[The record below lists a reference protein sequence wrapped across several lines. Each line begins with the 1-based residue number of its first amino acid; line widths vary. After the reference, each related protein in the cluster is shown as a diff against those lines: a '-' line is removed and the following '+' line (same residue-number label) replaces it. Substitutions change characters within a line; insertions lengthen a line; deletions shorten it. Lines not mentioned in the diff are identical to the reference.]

1 MVTSSIRQS
10 ITTSNMSQS
19 ISSNNRAQ
27 PEASSSQNQP
37 ELYQQELY
45 QKIATSL
52 GCHQGLD
59 VQVIQRLWGGY
70 GELVRL
76 VFSQEN
82 SAELKSVIVKHVA
95 LPDKAEHPKGWNT
108 KLSHQRKVH
117 SYQVETEWYQS
128 FTQEWDERCPVPVGL
143 QCELQEN
150 EWLIVMQDLADI
162 GFPLTSQFD
171 VLAVSDDLATKDT
184 QSELA
189 SAYTLEEQK
198 QRDACLKW
206 LANFHAKHIN
216 VDQEQS
222 ALLWQVGTYWHLD
235 TRPDELNALSDL
247 QLKHQAQ
254 HIDRILRECPY
265 PTLVH
270 GDAKLANFCFDPE
283 SEKVAAVDF
292 QYVGHGCAMKDV
304 ALFMSSAVRPQDC
317 AELESHMLETYFRYL
332 EEALTYYQPQLS
344 FDEVEAAWRPMFY
357 VAWADFQ
364 RFVKGWSPEHWKIN
378 PYTEQLTQT
387 VIEQLESPE

>member
-1 MVTSSIRQS
+1 
-10 ITTSNMSQS
+10 MSQS

-59 VQVIQRLWGGY
+59 VQVIQSLWGGY

-222 ALLWQVGTYWHLD
+222 ASLWQVGTYWHLD

-304 ALFMSSAVRPQDC
+304 ALLMSSAVRPQDC

-357 VAWADFQ
+357 LAWADFQ

-387 VIEQLESPE
+387 VIDQLESPE

>member
-1 MVTSSIRQS
+1 
-10 ITTSNMSQS
+10 MSQS

-37 ELYQQELY
+37 DLYQQELYQNELY

-52 GCHQGLD
+52 GCHQGFD

-76 VFSQEN
+76 VFSQEGH
-82 SAELKSVIVKHVA
+82 AELKSVIVKHVA

-117 SYQVETEWYQS
+117 SYQVETAWYQS
-128 FTQEWDERCPVPVGL
+128 FTQQWDERCPVPVGL
-143 QCELQEN
+143 ECELAEN

-171 VLAVSDDLATKDT
+171 VLTVSDESAGGE
-184 QSELA
+184 QYN
-189 SAYTLEEQK
+189 AYTSVDVK
-198 QRDACLKW
+198 QRNACLKW
-206 LANFHAKHIN
+206 LANFHAKYIN
-216 VDQEQS
+216 IDQEQS
-222 ALLWQVGTYWHLD
+222 ASLWQVGTYWHLD
-235 TRPDELNALSDL
+235 TRPDEFNALADL
-247 QLKHQAQ
+247 PLKNQAQ
-254 HIDRILRECPY
+254 HIDRLLKECPY
-265 PTLVH
+265 QTLVH
-270 GDAKLANFCFDPE
+270 GDAKLANFCFDSE
-283 SEKVAAVDF
+283 SQNAAAVDF

-317 AELESHMLETYFRYL
+317 AELESQMLETYFRYL
-332 EEALTYYQPQLS
+332 EEALTYYQPQFS
-344 FDEVEAAWRPMFY
+344 FDEIKAAWRPMFY

-387 VIEQLESPE
+387 VIEQLESSE

>member
-1 MVTSSIRQS
+1 
-10 ITTSNMSQS
+10 MSQP

-27 PEASSSQNQP
+27 PEAGSSQNQP
-37 ELYQQELY
+37 ELYQQEFYQNELY

-52 GCHQGLD
+52 GCHAGFD

-76 VFSQEN
+76 VFSQA
-82 SAELKSVIVKHVA
+82 SRVELKSVIVKHVA

-117 SYQVETEWYQS
+117 SYQVETAWYQS
-128 FTQEWDERCPVPVGL
+128 FTQQWDERCPVPVGL
-143 QCELQEN
+143 QCELEEN

-171 VLAVSDDLATKDT
+171 VLAASDYQVS
-184 QSELA
+184 S
-189 SAYTLEEQK
+189 YTREEQK

-216 VDQEQS
+216 INQEQS
-222 ALLWQVGTYWHLD
+222 SSLWQVGTYWHLD
-235 TRPDELNALSDL
+235 TRPDELNALADL
-247 QLKHQAQ
+247 PLKNHAK
-254 HIDRILRECPY
+254 HIDRLLKECPY
-265 PTLVH
+265 QTLVH
-270 GDAKLANFCFDPE
+270 GDAKLANFCFD
-283 SEKVAAVDF
+283 SENDRAAAVDF

-304 ALFMSSAVRPQDC
+304 ALFMSSAIRPQDC
-317 AELESHMLETYFRYL
+317 SELESEILDAYFQHL
-332 EEALTYYQPQLS
+332 KEALAHYQPHLS
-344 FDEVEAAWRPMFY
+344 FDVVEATWRPMFY

-378 PYTEQLTQT
+378 PYTEQLTQA
-387 VIEQLESPE
+387 VVQQLEMSK

>member
-1 MVTSSIRQS
+1 
-10 ITTSNMSQS
+10 MSQS

-222 ALLWQVGTYWHLD
+222 ASLWQVGTYWHLD

>member
-1 MVTSSIRQS
+1 
-10 ITTSNMSQS
+10 MSQS

-27 PEASSSQNQP
+27 PEAGSSQNQP
-37 ELYQQELY
+37 ELYQQEFYQNELY

-52 GCHQGLD
+52 GCHEGFD

-76 VFSQEN
+76 VFSQES

-117 SYQVETEWYQS
+117 SYQVETAWYQS
-128 FTQEWDERCPVPVGL
+128 FTQQWDERCPVPVGL
-143 QCELQEN
+143 QCELEEN

-162 GFPLTSQFD
+162 GFPLTSHFD
-171 VLAVSDDLATKDT
+171 VLAASDYQAP
-184 QSELA
+184 S
-189 SAYTLEEQK
+189 YTREEQK
-198 QRDACLKW
+198 QRNACLKW
-206 LANFHAKHIN
+206 LANFHVKHIN
-216 VDQEQS
+216 INQEQLS
-222 ALLWQVGTYWHLD
+222 SLWQVGTYWHLD
-235 TRPDELNALSDL
+235 TRPDELNALADL
-247 QLKHQAQ
+247 PLKNQAK
-254 HIDRILRECPY
+254 HIDRLLKECPY
-265 PTLVH
+265 QTLVH
-270 GDAKLANFCFDPE
+270 GDAKLANFCFDSE
-283 SEKVAAVDF
+283 SERAAAVDF

-317 AELESHMLETYFRYL
+317 AELESQVLDTYFQHL
-332 EEALTYYQPQLS
+332 KEALAHYQPQLS
-344 FDEVEAAWRPMFY
+344 FDEVEAAWRPMFC

-378 PYTEQLTQT
+378 PYTEQLTLRVLTQLD
-387 VIEQLESPE
+387 EQESVNVR

>member
-222 ALLWQVGTYWHLD
+222 ASLWQVGTYWHLD

>member
-1 MVTSSIRQS
+1 
-10 ITTSNMSQS
+10 MSQS

-27 PEASSSQNQP
+27 ATASSRENQ
-37 ELYQQELY
+37 LY

-52 GCHQGLD
+52 GCHEGFD

-76 VFSQEN
+76 VFSQA
-82 SAELKSVIVKHVA
+82 SSVELKSVIVKHVA

-117 SYQVETEWYQS
+117 SYQVETAWYQS
-128 FTQEWDERCPVPVGL
+128 FTQQWDERCPVPVGL
-143 QCELQEN
+143 QCELEEN

-162 GFPLTSQFD
+162 GFPLISQFD
-171 VLAVSDDLATKDT
+171 VLAASDYQVS
-184 QSELA
+184 S
-189 SAYTLEEQK
+189 YTREEQK

-216 VDQEQS
+216 INQQQS
-222 ALLWQVGTYWHLD
+222 SSLWQVGTYWHLD
-235 TRPDELNALSDL
+235 TRPDELNALVDL
-247 QLKHQAQ
+247 PLKNQAK
-254 HIDRILRECPY
+254 HIDRLLKECPY
-265 PTLVH
+265 QTLVH
-270 GDAKLANFCFDPE
+270 GDAKLANFCFDSE
-283 SEKVAAVDF
+283 SERAAAVDF

-317 AELESHMLETYFRYL
+317 AELESEILDAYFQHL
-332 EEALTYYQPQLS
+332 KGALAHYQPQLS

-378 PYTEQLTQT
+378 PYTEQLTLRVLTQLD
-387 VIEQLESPE
+387 EQESVNVR

>member
-1 MVTSSIRQS
+1 
-10 ITTSNMSQS
+10 MSQS
-19 ISSNNRAQ
+19 IPSKPSVESDVN
-27 PEASSSQNQP
+27 SSQQP
-37 ELYQQELY
+37 PELY

-52 GCHQGLD
+52 GCHQGFD
-59 VQVIQRLWGGY
+59 IHVIQRLWGGY

-76 VFSQEN
+76 VFTDSSDAGFN
-82 SAELKSVIVKHVA
+82 SVIVKHVA
-95 LPDKAEHPKGWNT
+95 LPDKTEHPKGWNT

-117 SYQVETEWYQS
+117 SYQVETAWYQS
-128 FTQEWDERCPVPVGL
+128 FTQQWDERCPVPVGL
-143 QCELQEN
+143 QCELADN
-150 EWLIVMQDLADI
+150 EWLIVMQDLTDS

-171 VLAVSDDLATKDT
+171 VQAASD
-184 QSELA
+184 EPA
-189 SAYTLEEQK
+189 SGERHHAYTPVEVK
-198 QRDACLKW
+198 QRNACLKW

-216 VDQEQS
+216 INQAQS
-222 ALLWQVGTYWHLD
+222 VSLWSVGTYWHLD
-235 TRPDELNALSDL
+235 TRPDELNALSDVP
-247 QLKHQAQ
+247 LKNQAQ

-283 SEKVAAVDF
+283 SENAAAVDF

-317 AELESHMLETYFRYL
+317 QEYEQEVLDIYFQHL
-332 EEALTYYQPQLS
+332 KEALAHYQPHLS
-344 FDEVEAAWRPMFY
+344 FDDVEAAWRPMFY

-378 PYTEQLTQT
+378 PYTEQLTQK
-387 VIEQLESPE
+387 VIQQLERAE

>member
-1 MVTSSIRQS
+1 
-10 ITTSNMSQS
+10 MSQP
-19 ISSNNRAQ
+19 ISSNNLAQ
-27 PEASSSQNQP
+27 SQVSTSQNQP
-37 ELYQQELY
+37 ELYQNELY

-52 GCHQGLD
+52 GCHQGFD
-59 VQVIQRLWGGY
+59 IQVIQRLWGGY

-76 VFSQEN
+76 VFDKDN
-82 SAELKSVIVKHVA
+82 SGSMNNASVNSVIVKHVA

-117 SYQVETEWYQS
+117 SYQVETAWYQS
-128 FTQEWDERCPVPVGL
+128 FTQQWDERCPVPVGL

-150 EWLIVMQDLADI
+150 EWLIVMQDLAEI

-171 VLAVSDDLATKDT
+171 VLAVSDDLATKHT

-189 SAYTLEEQK
+189 FGYTLEEQK

-206 LANFHAKHIN
+206 LANFHAKHIHI
-216 VDQEQS
+216 DQEKS
-222 ALLWQVGTYWHLD
+222 ASLWEIGTYWHLD
-235 TRPDELNALSDL
+235 TRPDEFNALADL
-247 QLKHQAQ
+247 PLKNQAQ
-254 HIDRILRECPY
+254 HIDRLLRECPY

-270 GDAKLANFCFDPE
+270 GDAKLANFCFDSE
-283 SEKVAAVDF
+283 SQNAAAVDF
-292 QYVGHGCAMKDV
+292 QYVGLGCAMKDV

-317 AELESHMLETYFRYL
+317 AELESQMLETYFRYL

-344 FDEVEAAWRPMFY
+344 IDEIEAAWRPMFY

-387 VIEQLESPE
+387 VIEQLENPEYIASYLQTK

>member
-1 MVTSSIRQS
+1 
-10 ITTSNMSQS
+10 MSQS

-150 EWLIVMQDLADI
+150 EWLIVMQDLAEI

-222 ALLWQVGTYWHLD
+222 ASLWQVGTYWHLD

>member
-1 MVTSSIRQS
+1 
-10 ITTSNMSQS
+10 MSQS
-19 ISSNNRAQ
+19 IPSKNLAQLQISSDK
-27 PEASSSQNQP
+27 NQP
-37 ELYQQELY
+37 ELYQ
-45 QKIATSL
+45 KIAVSL
-52 GCHQGLD
+52 GFNQGFG
-59 VQVIQRLWGGY
+59 VQVIQSLWGGY

-82 SAELKSVIVKHVA
+82 SAELKSVIVKHFA
-95 LPDKAEHPKGWNT
+95 LPDQAEHPKGWNT

-117 SYQVETEWYQS
+117 SYQVETAWYQS
-128 FTQEWDERCPVPVGL
+128 FSQQWDERCPIPVGL
-143 QCELQEN
+143 QCELAEN

-171 VLAVSDDLATKDT
+171 VLAVFDDLTNKDT
-184 QSELA
+184 QSDLA
-189 SAYTLEEQK
+189 SGYTLEEQK

-222 ALLWQVGTYWHLD
+222 ASLWQVGTYWHLD

-283 SEKVAAVDF
+283 SEKAAAVDF

-317 AELESHMLETYFRYL
+317 QEYEREVLDIYFQHL
-332 EEALTYYQPQLS
+332 KEALAHYQPHLS

-364 RFVKGWSPEHWKIN
+364 RFVKGWSPDHWKIN
-378 PYTEQLTQT
+378 PYTEQLTAKVLVQLD
-387 VIEQLESPE
+387 EQESLNVR

>member
-1 MVTSSIRQS
+1 
-10 ITTSNMSQS
+10 MSQS

-37 ELYQQELY
+37 ELYQQEFYQNELY

-52 GCHQGLD
+52 GCHQGFD
-59 VQVIQRLWGGY
+59 IQVIQRLWGGY

-76 VFSQEN
+76 VFSQEGQT
-82 SAELKSVIVKHVA
+82 ELKSVIVKHVA
-95 LPDKAEHPKGWNT
+95 LSDKAEHPKGWNT

-117 SYQVETEWYQS
+117 SYQVETAWYQS
-128 FTQEWDERCPVPVGL
+128 FTQQWDERCPVPVGL

-150 EWLIVMQDLADI
+150 EWLIVMQDLAEI

-171 VLAVSDDLATKDT
+171 VLAASDDLATKDT
-184 QSELA
+184 QPELA
-189 SAYTLEEQK
+189 FGYSLEEQK

-206 LANFHAKHIN
+206 LANFHAKHIHI
-216 VDQEQS
+216 DQEKS
-222 ALLWQVGTYWHLD
+222 ASLWEIGTYWHLD
-235 TRPDELNALSDL
+235 TRPDEFNALADL
-247 QLKHQAQ
+247 PLKNQAK
-254 HIDRILRECPY
+254 HIDRLLKECPY
-265 PTLVH
+265 QTLIH
-270 GDAKLANFCFDPE
+270 GDAKLANFCFDSE
-283 SEKVAAVDF
+283 SERAAAVDF

-317 AELESHMLETYFRYL
+317 AELESQMLETYFRYL
-332 EEALTYYQPQLS
+332 EEALAYYQPQLS

-387 VIEQLESPE
+387 VIEQLESSE

>member
-1 MVTSSIRQS
+1 
-10 ITTSNMSQS
+10 MSQS
-19 ISSNNRAQ
+19 IPSKNLAQLQTSSDK
-27 PEASSSQNQP
+27 NQP
-37 ELYQQELY
+37 ELYQ
-45 QKIATSL
+45 KIAVSL
-52 GCHQGLD
+52 GFNQGFG
-59 VQVIQRLWGGY
+59 VQVIQSLWGGY

-95 LPDKAEHPKGWNT
+95 LPDQAEHPKGWNT

-117 SYQVETEWYQS
+117 SYQVETAWYQS
-128 FTQEWDERCPVPVGL
+128 FSQQWDERCPIPVGL
-143 QCELQEN
+143 QCELAEN

-171 VLAVSDDLATKDT
+171 VLAVFDDLTNKDT
-184 QSELA
+184 QSDLA
-189 SAYTLEEQK
+189 SGYTLEEQK

-222 ALLWQVGTYWHLD
+222 ASLWQVGTYWHLD

-283 SEKVAAVDF
+283 SEKAAAVDF

-317 AELESHMLETYFRYL
+317 QEYEREVLDIYFQHL
-332 EEALTYYQPQLS
+332 KEALAHYQTHLS
-344 FDEVEAAWRPMFY
+344 FDDVEAAWRPMFY

-378 PYTEQLTQT
+378 PYTEQLTLRVLTQLD
-387 VIEQLESPE
+387 EQESVNVR

>member
-1 MVTSSIRQS
+1 MVL
-10 ITTSNMSQS
+10 MSQS
-19 ISSNNRAQ
+19 IVPKPKSSKQ
-27 PEASSSQNQP
+27 LSQTEADLSQSVP
-37 ELYQQELY
+37 VLY
-45 QKIATSL
+45 QKIANSL
-52 GCHQGLD
+52 GCNEVVD
-59 VQVIQRLWGGY
+59 IQVIQRLWGGY

-76 VFSQEN
+76 VFVKNN
-82 SAELKSVIVKHVA
+82 SASMNSVIVKHVV

-117 SYQVETEWYQS
+117 SYQVETKWYQS
-128 FTQEWDERCPVPVGL
+128 FTQQWDERCPIPTGL
-143 QCELQEN
+143 HCELEEN

-171 VLAVSDDLATKDT
+171 VFAAFDVVETEDT
-184 QSELA
+184 QSERA
-189 SAYTLEEQK
+189 SGYTLEEHK

-222 ALLWQVGTYWHLD
+222 ASLWQVGTYWHLD
-235 TRPDELNALSDL
+235 TRPDELNTLTDL
-247 QLKHQAQ
+247 PLKNQAK
-254 HIDRILRECPY
+254 HIDHLLKKCPY

-270 GDAKLANFCFDPE
+270 GDAKLANFCFD
-283 SEKVAAVDF
+283 SEIQNAAAVDF

-317 AELESHMLETYFRYL
+317 AELESQVLDIYFRHL
-332 EEALTYYQPQLS
+332 KEALAYYQPQLS
-344 FDEVEAAWRPMFY
+344 FYEVESAWRPMFY

-378 PYTEQLTQT
+378 PYTEQLTLRVLTQLD
-387 VIEQLESPE
+387 EQESVNVR

>member
-1 MVTSSIRQS
+1 
-10 ITTSNMSQS
+10 MSQS

-27 PEASSSQNQP
+27 LQTSSDKNQS
-37 ELYQQELY
+37 ELY
-45 QKIATSL
+45 QKIAVSL
-52 GCHQGLD
+52 GFNQGFG
-59 VQVIQRLWGGY
+59 VQVIQSLWGGY

-222 ALLWQVGTYWHLD
+222 ASLWQVGTYWHLD

>member
-1 MVTSSIRQS
+1 
-10 ITTSNMSQS
+10 MSQS

-27 PEASSSQNQP
+27 PEAGSSQNQP
-37 ELYQQELY
+37 ELYQQEFYQNELY

-52 GCHQGLD
+52 GCHEGFD

-76 VFSQEN
+76 VFSQES

-117 SYQVETEWYQS
+117 SYQVETAWYQS
-128 FTQEWDERCPVPVGL
+128 FTQQWDERCPVPVGL
-143 QCELQEN
+143 QCELEEN

-162 GFPLTSQFD
+162 GFPLISQFD
-171 VLAVSDDLATKDT
+171 VLAASDY
-184 QSELA
+184 QA
-189 SAYTLEEQK
+189 SSYTREEQK
-198 QRDACLKW
+198 QRNACLKW

-216 VDQEQS
+216 INQEQLS
-222 ALLWQVGTYWHLD
+222 SLWQVGTYWHLD
-235 TRPDELNALSDL
+235 TRPDELNALADL
-247 QLKHQAQ
+247 PLKNQAK
-254 HIDRILRECPY
+254 HIDRLLKECPY
-265 PTLVH
+265 QTLVH
-270 GDAKLANFCFDPE
+270 GDAKLANFCFDSE
-283 SEKVAAVDF
+283 SERAAAVDF

-317 AELESHMLETYFRYL
+317 AELEPQVLDIYFRHL
-332 EEALTYYQPQLS
+332 KEALAYYQPHLS
-344 FDEVEAAWRPMFY
+344 FDEVEAAWRPMCY

-378 PYTEQLTQT
+378 PYTEQLTLRVLTQLD
-387 VIEQLESPE
+387 EQESVNVR

>member
-1 MVTSSIRQS
+1 
-10 ITTSNMSQS
+10 MSQS
-19 ISSNNRAQ
+19 IPSKNLAQLQISSDK
-27 PEASSSQNQP
+27 NQP
-37 ELYQQELY
+37 ELYQ
-45 QKIATSL
+45 KIAVSL
-52 GCHQGLD
+52 GFNQGFG

-82 SAELKSVIVKHVA
+82 NAELKSVIVKHVA
-95 LPDKAEHPKGWNT
+95 LPDQAEHPKGWNT

-117 SYQVETEWYQS
+117 SYQVETAWYQS
-128 FTQEWDERCPVPVGL
+128 FSQQWDERCPIPVGL
-143 QCELQEN
+143 QCELAEN

-171 VLAVSDDLATKDT
+171 VLAVFDDLTNKDT
-184 QSELA
+184 QSDLA
-189 SAYTLEEQK
+189 SGYTLEEQK

-222 ALLWQVGTYWHLD
+222 ASLWQVGTYWHLD

-283 SEKVAAVDF
+283 SEKAAAVDF

-317 AELESHMLETYFRYL
+317 QEYEQEVLDIYFQHL
-332 EEALTYYQPQLS
+332 KEALAHYQPHLS

-378 PYTEQLTQT
+378 PYTEQLTQK
-387 VIEQLESPE
+387 VVKQLES

>member
-1 MVTSSIRQS
+1 
-10 ITTSNMSQS
+10 MSQS
-19 ISSNNRAQ
+19 ISSKNIAQ
-27 PEASSSQNQP
+27 PEARSSKTQP
-37 ELYQQELY
+37 ELYK
-45 QKIATSL
+45 KIAASL
-52 GCHQGLD
+52 GCHQGFD

-117 SYQVETEWYQS
+117 SYQVETVWYQS

-184 QSELA
+184 QPELA

-216 VDQEQS
+216 ADQEQS
-222 ALLWQVGTYWHLD
+222 ASLWQVGTYWHLD

-344 FDEVEAAWRPMFY
+344 FAEIEDAWRPMFY
-357 VAWADFQ
+357 MAWADFQ

-378 PYTEQLTQT
+378 PYTEQLTAKVLVQLD
-387 VIEQLESPE
+387 EQESLNVR

>member
-1 MVTSSIRQS
+1 
-10 ITTSNMSQS
+10 MSQS

-27 PEASSSQNQP
+27 PEAGSSQNQP
-37 ELYQQELY
+37 ELYQNELY

-52 GCHQGLD
+52 GCHEGFD

-76 VFSQEN
+76 VFSQES

-117 SYQVETEWYQS
+117 SYQVETAWYQS
-128 FTQEWDERCPVPVGL
+128 FTQQWDERCPVPVGL
-143 QCELQEN
+143 QCELEEN

-162 GFPLTSQFD
+162 GFPLISQFD
-171 VLAVSDDLATKDT
+171 VLAASDY
-184 QSELA
+184 QA
-189 SAYTLEEQK
+189 SSYTREEQK
-198 QRDACLKW
+198 QRNACLKW

-216 VDQEQS
+216 INQEQLS
-222 ALLWQVGTYWHLD
+222 SLWQVGTYWHLD
-235 TRPDELNALSDL
+235 TRPDELNALADL
-247 QLKHQAQ
+247 PLKNQAK
-254 HIDRILRECPY
+254 HIDRLLKECPY
-265 PTLVH
+265 QTLVH
-270 GDAKLANFCFDPE
+270 GDAKLANFCFDSK
-283 SEKVAAVDF
+283 SERAAAVDF

-304 ALFMSSAVRPQDC
+304 ALFMSSAIRPQDC
-317 AELESHMLETYFRYL
+317 AELESEVLGAYFQHL
-332 EEALTYYQPQLS
+332 KEALAHYQPQLS

-357 VAWADFQ
+357 VAWSDFQ

-378 PYTEQLTQT
+378 PYTEQLTLRVLTQLD
-387 VIEQLESPE
+387 EQESVNVR

>member
-1 MVTSSIRQS
+1 
-10 ITTSNMSQS
+10 MSQS
-19 ISSNNRAQ
+19 ISSNNLAQ
-27 PEASSSQNQP
+27 SQVSTTPNQP
-37 ELYQQELY
+37 ELYQNELY

-52 GCHQGLD
+52 GCHQGFD
-59 VQVIQRLWGGY
+59 IQVIQRLWGGY

-76 VFSQEN
+76 VFDKDN
-82 SAELKSVIVKHVA
+82 SASTNYASVNSVIVKHVA

-117 SYQVETEWYQS
+117 SYQVETAWYQS
-128 FTQEWDERCPVPVGL
+128 FTQQWDERCPVPVGL

-150 EWLIVMQDLADI
+150 EWLIVMQDLAEI

-171 VLAVSDDLATKDT
+171 VLAASDDLATKDT
-184 QSELA
+184 QPELTFGY
-189 SAYTLEEQK
+189 SLEEQK

-206 LANFHAKHIN
+206 LANFHAKHIHI
-216 VDQEQS
+216 DQEKS
-222 ALLWQVGTYWHLD
+222 ASLWEIGTYWHLD
-235 TRPDELNALSDL
+235 TRPDEFNALVDL
-247 QLKHQAQ
+247 PLKNQAQ
-254 HIDRILRECPY
+254 HIDRLLRECPY

-270 GDAKLANFCFDPE
+270 GDAKLANFCFDSE
-283 SEKVAAVDF
+283 SQNAAAVDF
-292 QYVGHGCAMKDV
+292 QYVGLGCAMKDV

-317 AELESHMLETYFRYL
+317 AELESQMLETYFRYL

-344 FDEVEAAWRPMFY
+344 FDEIEAAWRPMFY

-387 VIEQLESPE
+387 VIEQLENPEYIASYLQTK

>member
-1 MVTSSIRQS
+1 
-10 ITTSNMSQS
+10 MSQS

-222 ALLWQVGTYWHLD
+222 ASLWQVGTYWHLD
-235 TRPDELNALSDL
+235 TRPDELNALADL
-247 QLKHQAQ
+247 PLKNQAQ
-254 HIDRILRECPY
+254 HIDRLLKECPY
-265 PTLVH
+265 QTLVH
-270 GDAKLANFCFDPE
+270 GDAKLANFCFDSE
-283 SEKVAAVDF
+283 SQNAAAVDF
-292 QYVGHGCAMKDV
+292 QYVGNGCAMKDV

-332 EEALTYYQPQLS
+332 EEALAYYQSQLS
-344 FDEVEAAWRPMFY
+344 FDEIEAAWRPMFY

-387 VIEQLESPE
+387 VIEQLESPELVASNLQTK